1 MYVEP
6 SFEGV
11 NRGICLNSFPRKI
24 VPDRS
29 ATPDEVLPQVLGS
42 WRILL

>member
-1 MYVEP
+1 MSIEP

-11 NRGICLNSFPRKI
+11 NRGICRDNIPRKI

-29 ATPDEVLPQVLGS
+29 ATPDEAVPQVLGFR
-42 WRILL
+42 RILL